1 MVNILNSR
9 QIHWNNTGWIWAMV
23 LPGGVLMEIRKPAT
37 LVGAVKLA
45 GGAILRTSPWLALD
59 SREEMVSGQTT
70 KQVLC

>member
-1 MVNILNSR
+1 
-9 QIHWNNTGWIWAMV
+9 MV

-45 GGAILRTSPWLALD
+45 GGAILRTSSWLALD